1 MSISLEIL
9 IKLVKSLYGIL
20 LKIWNNSL
28 YFSILLFVISFAI
41 RTPAFIWPSIPISDE
56 TYYVPASLS
65 ILESGE
71 DPNYVHPPFGKYLFA
86 LTISFFGDNPLGWR
100 FFSVFLGSLA
110 VPMVYILG
118 REIYGNMIGVIASFF
133 LLIDPMAY
141 KMSELAMLDIPLMFL
156 ILLGFMMLYWKKY
169 ELSAIVFGLSCAI
182 KFVGAFAIIGAIVY
196 LIISKKFNQIAKL
209 IIIPMMIVFL
219 LYIPI
224 ILNKGLSEWITEMF
238 FVFNWHATLEAEH
251 PAASGPFGWLFGI
264 TPFPVANGENP
275 VLVSSNPFLYPL
287 AIPFSIYMLYEYR
300 KKEFDKS
307 YILPI
312 VWWLSTYVPFMLLPR
327 KTQYIFYLLPSIPA
341 LLIIISYG
349 LFIIIKQLILTD

>member
-9 IKLVKSLYGIL
+9 IKSVKPLYEIL
-20 LKIWNNSL
+20 LKIWKNSL

-41 RTPAFIWPSIPISDE
+41 RTPAFIWPSSPISDE

-86 LTISFFGDNPLGWR
+86 LTISFFGNNPLGWR

-110 VPMVYILG
+110 VPIVYILG
-118 REIYGNMIGVIASFF
+118 REIYGNTIGVIAGFF
-133 LLIDPMAY
+133 LLIDPMAF
-141 KMSELAMLDIPLMFL
+141 KMSELAMLDIPLMFF
-156 ILLGFMMLYWKKY
+156 ISLGFMMLYWKKY
-169 ELSAIVFGLSCAI
+169 ELSAIAFGFSCAI
-182 KFVGAFAIIGAIVY
+182 KFVGVFALIGAIAY
-196 LIISKKFNQIAKL
+196 LIFLKKTNQIVKL
-209 IIIPMMIVFL
+209 IIIPAMIVFL

-224 ILNKGLSEWITEMF
+224 IMNKGISDWISEMI

-287 AIPFSIYMLYEYR
+287 VIPFSIYMLYEYR
-300 KKEFDKS
+300 KKELNKS
-307 YILPI
+307 YILPMI
-312 VWWLSTYVPFMLLPR
+312 WWLSTYVPFMLLPR
-327 KTQYIFYLLPSIPA
+327 KTQYIFYLLPSVPA

-349 LFIIIKQLILTD
+349 LFTIIKQLISAD